1 MIVPGLIEAHMH
13 PQITGILWQGVY
25 VGRFDRTAPDGTLVN
40 GLDTK
45 EAVVERLK
53 DAAAKLP
60 ADGRWLVGWGYQP
73 EFYGESPLTRADLD
87 PSFGGVKFVVDGSIQ
102 GYTGL
107 FQWPGYYKTFAN
119 GIANISQDDL
129 TKWVTEV
136 HKRGFQAVIHT
147 NADEAT
153 EMALTALTEA
163 ERQYPQLATRHR
175 LEHNQYVTQ
184 SQLLR
189 MTSPPICSPTTSTI
203 GATCTIRHSP
213 GPKAS
218 ETEENHAS
226 AIGKS
231 HRPSALGRKT
241 GLGETQ

>member
-102 GYTGL
+102 AT
-107 FQWPGYYKTFAN
+107 PGCFSGRATTRL
-119 GIANISQDDL
+119 SP
-129 TKWVTEV
+129 TES
-136 HKRGFQAVIHT
+136 R
-147 NADEAT
+147 
-153 EMALTALTEA
+153 
-163 ERQYPQLATRHR
+163 
-175 LEHNQYVTQ
+175 
-184 SQLLR
+184 
-189 MTSPPICSPTTSTI
+189 TSPKTTSPS
-203 GATCTIRHSP
+203 GSPRCT
-213 GPKAS
+213 
-218 ETEENHAS
+218 S
-226 AIGKS
+226 AGSK
-231 HRPSALGRKT
+231 P
-241 GLGETQ
+241 